1 MMLLRE
7 RTPTADAPTFNA
19 ESLIKEARRRQRRR
33 WLIVGLVVLFAIVG
47 FLTASVIA
55 PSPRTTSLLARPL
68 HFPSLQPGESC
79 PATAGAT
86 VSNSFFSGVALG
98 SGPVRVLI
106 ANRGDLIQGRADL
119 GFATDT
125 PGWLALQTLWF
136 AMPGYDGPFVVRAKR
151 LGENGPIEVQPGQ
164 TGLEP
169 GSGPLVVPAGPT
181 LNTMDGFRTMPGS
194 TWVTSAGCYAW
205 QVDGR
210 NFSEVIVVDAAPA
223 VGGH

>member
-7 RTPTADAPTFNA
+7 TTPTADAPTFNA

-47 FLTASVIA
+47 FLAASVIA

-79 PATAGAT
+79 PATVGAT
-86 VSNSFFSGVALG
+86 VSNSFFGGVALG

-119 GFATDT
+119 GMTNA

>member
-1 MMLLRE
+1 MMLLRD
-7 RTPTADAPTFNA
+7 RTPTADAPTFDA
-19 ESLIKEARRRQRRR
+19 EALIKEARRRQRRR
-33 WLIVGLVVLFAIVG
+33 WLIVGLVVLLAIVG

-98 SGPVRVLI
+98 NGPVRVLI
-106 ANRGDLIQGRADL
+106 ANRGDLVQGSANL
-119 GFATDT
+119 GTTNA

-151 LGENGPIEVQPGQ
+151 LGANGPIEVLPGQ

-181 LNTMDGFRTMPGS
+181 PNTMDGFRTMPGS

-223 VGGH
+223 VGGN

>member
-7 RTPTADAPTFNA
+7 RTPTADAPRFDA

-33 WLIVGLVVLFAIVG
+33 WLIVGLVVLLAIVG

-98 SGPVRVLI
+98 NGPVRVLI
-106 ANRGDLIQGRADL
+106 ANRGDLVQGGANL
-119 GFATDT
+119 GTTNA

-151 LGENGPIEVQPGQ
+151 LGANGPIEVLPGQ

-181 LNTMDGFRTMPGS
+181 LNTMDDFRTTPGS
-194 TWVTSAGCYAW
+194 TWVSSAGCYAW

>member
-1 MMLLRE
+1 MLLRE
-7 RTPTADAPTFNA
+7 RTPTADAPVLDA
-19 ESLIKEARRRQRRR
+19 DALIKEARRRQRRR
-33 WLIVGLVVLFAIVG
+33 WLVVGLVVLLAIVG
-47 FLTASVIA
+47 SLAASVLA
-55 PSPRTTSLLARPL
+55 RSPRTTSLLARPL

-86 VSNSFFSGVALG
+86 VNNSFFGGVALG

-106 ANRGDLIQGRADL
+106 ANRGDLIQGRAVL

-125 PGWLALQTLWF
+125 RGWLALQTLWY
-136 AMPGYDGPFVVRAKR
+136 AMPSYNGPFVVRAKR
-151 LGENGPIEVQPGQ
+151 LGSNGPIEVQPGR
-164 TGLEP
+164 TGQEP

-181 LNTMDGFRTMPGS
+181 LNTYDGIRTIPGS

-210 NFSEVIVVDAAPA
+210 NFSEVIVVDALRS
-223 VGGH
+223 

>member
-1 MMLLRE
+1 MTMMISVQPSEDSPRDPIE
-7 RTPTADAPTFNA
+7 V
-19 ESLIKEARRRQRRR
+19 LIKEARRRQRRR
-33 WLIVGLVVLFAIVG
+33 WLVVGLVVLLATVG

-55 PSPRTTSLLARPL
+55 RSPRTTSLLARPL

-86 VSNSFFSGVALG
+86 VSNSFFGGVALG

-106 ANRGDLIQGRADL
+106 VNRGDLIQGRAVL

-125 PGWLALQTLWF
+125 PGWFALQTLWF
-136 AMPGYDGPFVVRAKR
+136 AIPGYNGPFVVRAKR
-151 LGENGPIEVQPGQ
+151 LGSNGPIEVQPGR
-164 TGLEP
+164 TGQEP

-181 LNTMDGFRTMPGS
+181 LNTDSGFRTIPGS

-210 NFSEVIVVDAAPA
+210 NFSEVIVVDALRS
-223 VGGH
+223 

>member
-1 MMLLRE
+1 L
-7 RTPTADAPTFNA
+7 
-19 ESLIKEARRRQRRR
+19 
-33 WLIVGLVVLFAIVG
+33 AIVG

-55 PSPRTTSLLARPL
+55 PSPRTASLLARPL

-98 SGPVRVLI
+98 NGPVRVLI
-106 ANRGDLIQGRADL
+106 ANRGDLVQGGANL
-119 GFATDT
+119 GTTNA

-181 LNTMDGFRTMPGS
+181 LNTMDGFRTMPSS

-223 VGGH
+223 VGGN

>member
-7 RTPTADAPTFNA
+7 RTPTADAPTFDVEA
-19 ESLIKEARRRQRRR
+19 LIKEARRRQRRR
-33 WLIVGLVVLFAIVG
+33 WLIVGLVILFAIVG
-47 FLTASVIA
+47 FLTASVIT

-86 VSNSFFSGVALG
+86 VSNSLFSGVALG
-98 SGPVRVLI
+98 NGPVRVVI
-106 ANRGDLIQGRADL
+106 ANRGDLAHGSANL
-119 GFATDT
+119 GMTSAH
-125 PGWLALQTLWF
+125 GWLALQTLWF

-151 LGENGPIEVQPGQ
+151 LGAHGPIAVQPGQ

-181 LNTMDGFRTMPGS
+181 LNTMDGFRTVPGS

-210 NFSEVIVVDAAPA
+210 NFSEVIVVHAAPV